1 MSFTPTTVPTNATMD
16 LPSFIERLDVLFEQ
30 RAKFA
35 LEHYGIKDAVTLL
48 LPGHRDAGERE
59 MVKSVKSDYYNALYY
74 RKEIEQHYVSVG
86 WGCCKL
92 IESGED
98 GESPGLVAIRL
109 CKIDSTDCCK
119 ETKHENA

>member
-1 MSFTPTTVPTNATMD
+1 MSFTPNAVSKPTMA
-16 LPSFIERLDVLFEQ
+16 LPDFIKRLDMLFEQ

-35 LEHYGIKDAVTLL
+35 LDHYGVKDAVTLL
-48 LPGHRDAGERE
+48 LPSHRNAGEKE
-59 MVKSVKSDYYNALYY
+59 AVKALATDYYDALHY
-74 RKEIEQHYVSVG
+74 RKEIEEHYKAVG

-109 CKIDSTDCCK
+109 CKLDSTDCCDGK
-119 ETKHENA
+119 NAS